1 MAEEY
6 LLEIRHL
13 DKFFTVKGGGPWKKP
28 EILRAVSDVSFCLK
42 EGETLGIVGESGCG
56 KSTLGNTIIRLLEPT
71 SGEILFQGKDLAK
84 MKKRELAKYRP
95 DMQMIFQDPYSS
107 LNPRMRVFDIIAEP
121 LRTHHVLAGEDLRKR
136 VLELMTVVG
145 LDVSYAS
152 RYPHEF
158 SGGQRQR
165 IGIARALEIGRAHV

>member
-56 KSTLGNTIIRLLEPT
+56 K
-71 SGEILFQGKDLAK
+71 
-84 MKKRELAKYRP
+84 
-95 DMQMIFQDPYSS
+95 
-107 LNPRMRVFDIIAEP
+107 
-121 LRTHHVLAGEDLRKR
+121 
-136 VLELMTVVG
+136 
-145 LDVSYAS
+145 
-152 RYPHEF
+152 
-158 SGGQRQR
+158 
-165 IGIARALEIGRAHV
+165 